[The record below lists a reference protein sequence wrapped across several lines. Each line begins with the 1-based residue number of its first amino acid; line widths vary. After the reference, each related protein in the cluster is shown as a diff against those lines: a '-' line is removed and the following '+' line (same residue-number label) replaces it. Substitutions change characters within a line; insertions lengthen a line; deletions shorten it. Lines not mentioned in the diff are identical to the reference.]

1 MKDYFDMIDKTSKI
15 LISDSL
21 LLVIKDK
28 INTLTDDDLIV
39 SKDSILNLLY
49 SFKNNKIKKL
59 FLTKYSTLLDNKNN
73 GILFD
78 LLTSDSDFSGIN
90 LLTPEYKTF
99 AEKFK
104 SRKYQTIKRS
114 KKTRIILLNA
124 ETLAPIT
131 DQKEYSLKIRHSLS
145 NEKLKDNNDNLS
157 IILKDIENKFIT
169 DDFNHDTLISFLL
182 SMPLVNIARSK
193 IDKKVFKDLNL
204 NYEVYSNW
212 QFAINLFVKS
222 QNLIKTQDN
231 YRELS
236 SLLLYVSLYV
246 EILKKHNLIN
256 IKSIEKLED
265 FKGSYFVSSPIKIN
279 KKLPKS
285 IIHFIGIFAK
295 YRSTEERTAEY
306 TYEVLIRIK
315 KFFEYV
321 SARRELFNVG
331 GNFNNPILNSDIPK
345 IRKRTGTNK
354 ARLPSEAF
362 WIFYGYSY
370 KILELINKINDYV
383 YNSKISSDD
392 LKSIFKSNGY
402 FLDTQ
407 LLEKTLDISLTV
419 EIKGKSYKINKIRKE
434 ILSSKLYSTHSGSK
448 ELIHPGPV
456 TQVAVALETGLRHQT
471 LQWLSSDFDKL
482 VPVDASENEL
492 YETFIKVD
500 KSKQSSWY
508 AFISGRVI
516 ESLRNVRKFNS
527 LLDYD
532 SFNKPIPYDGHGKGW
547 GSYIPLMNYNTKD
560 GTPYS
565 DTAYRERFRALLVG
579 VDYILKDIGL
589 DFNIF
594 TESPENKVLKTEFT
608 PHSTRV
614 MVVSELVNHLPPEYI
629 SKYITGHAP
638 QTVAYY
644 TKMNSDEINNLK
656 SQQSLF
662 FDNKKGELSNLKVED
677 NTEFADALT
686 TNPIK
691 TLVDF
696 GAMKNLA
703 DKNWESVLN
712 SGDNL
717 KFSYESTHICPFNG
731 ICPKDVVEKNIYH
744 KCHICPYAIR
754 TVDHLP
760 AICAIRRKL
769 LEDIEEIEILLGND
783 KITNKKM
790 MELQDKRK
798 NCGEELAAYS
808 IIRQIL
814 DNNLHDLKKCGENHY
829 FAFKPK
835 ALQKNIEANSFSSL
849 DENEK
854 YIIDRIQEV
863 NNFPDLE
870 SDMIKAK
877 VRMVTSKILA
887 STGNI
892 RELIKGDFLLSDGTA
907 HSYSLIKNITNA
919 KNINKDQLIKML
931 SVDVNNI
938 ENDLLKLEEDKD
950 NA

>member
-1 MKDYFDMIDKTSKI
+1 MNDYFEMIDQNSKVT
-15 LISDSL
+15 ISEELYLD
-21 LLVIKDK
+21 IKNK
-28 INTLTDDDLIV
+28 IETLNDNDFIV
-39 SKDSILNLLY
+39 NKKIIVNLL
-49 SFKNNKIKKL
+49 SNFKNKKSKKI
-59 FLTKYSTLLDNKNN
+59 FLTKYSTLLNTENN
-73 GILFD
+73 GKLFD
-78 LLTSDSDFSGIN
+78 LLVSDSDFNGIN
-90 LLTPEYKTF
+90 VLTKEYKLF
-99 AEKFK
+99 ADRFK
-104 SRKYQTIKRS
+104 YRKSKQINKRKPS
-114 KKTRIILLNA
+114 SVKLESAQLQKILD
-124 ETLAPIT
+124 P
-131 DQKEYSLKIRHSLS
+131 KEYALALRISLS
-145 NEKLKDNNDNLS
+145 NEQPKYNDENLS
-157 IILKDIENKFIT
+157 IILKDIENKFIE
-169 DDFNHDTLISFLL
+169 DNYNHDTLISFLL
-182 SMPLVNIARSK
+182 SIPLVNIARSK
-193 IDKKVFKDLNL
+193 IDHKIFKDLNL
-204 NYEVYSNW
+204 NYKVYSTW
-212 QFAINLFVKS
+212 QFAIELFVKS
-222 QNLIKTQDN
+222 QNLMKTKDQ

-236 SLLLYVSLYV
+236 SLLVYVSIYV
-246 EILKKHNLIN
+246 EILKKHKLTNV
-256 IKSIEKLED
+256 KSIEKLED

-285 IIHFIGIFAK
+285 IMHFIGIFAK
-295 YRSTEERTAEY
+295 LRSTEERSAEY

-315 KFFEYV
+315 NFFEYV
-321 SARRELFNVG
+321 SARRELFNIK

-345 IRKRTGTNK
+345 IRKRTSTNK
-354 ARLPSEAF
+354 MRLPSEAF

-370 KILELINKINDYV
+370 KMIELINKINDYV
-383 YNSKISSDD
+383 YNSKISDKD
-392 LKSIFKSNGY
+392 LKAIFKSKGY
-402 FLDTQ
+402 FLDTE
-407 LLEKTLDISLTV
+407 LIEKKLNISLTV
-419 EIKGKSYKINKIRKE
+419 DIKGKSYKINKIRKE
-434 ILSSKLYSTHSGSK
+434 ILSSKLYKTHSGSK

-471 LQWLSSDFDKL
+471 LQWLSADFDKL
-482 VPVDASENEL
+482 IPINANENDL

-516 ESLRNVRKFNS
+516 ESLRNVRNFNN

-532 SFNKPIPYDGHGKGW
+532 VFNKPLSYDGHGKGW

-565 DTAYRERFRALLVG
+565 DTVYRERFRALLVG
-579 VDYILKDIGL
+579 VDDILKEIGL

-594 TESPENKVLKTEFT
+594 KENIEARNLKTEIT

-644 TKMNSDEINNLK
+644 TKINNDEINNLK

-662 FDNKKGELSNLKVED
+662 FDNQKGDLSNLKVQD
-677 NTEFADALT
+677 NIEFKEGLIS
-686 TNPIK
+686 NPIK

-696 GAMKNLA
+696 GAMKNLS
-703 DKNWESVLN
+703 DKNWETVIN
-712 SGDNL
+712 SDENI

-731 ICPKDVVEKNIYH
+731 ICPKDVVDKNIYH

-769 LEDIEEIEILLGND
+769 LEDIEKIEIELSAKN
-783 KITNKKM
+783 ITNKKLM
-790 MELQDKRK
+790 DLQDKRK
-798 NCGEELAAYS
+798 TLGEELAAYS

-814 DNNLHDLKKCGENHY
+814 DNNLHNLKDSDENHY

-835 ALQKNIEANSFSSL
+835 ALQDNIVANHFSSL
-849 DENEK
+849 DDNEK

-870 SDMIKAK
+870 SDLIKAK
-877 VRMVTSKILA
+877 VQMVTAKILA
-887 STGNI
+887 STGDI

-907 HSYSLIKNITNA
+907 HSYSLIKNITNT

-931 SVDVNNI
+931 NVDINNI
-938 ENDLLKLEEDKD
+938 ENDLLKIEEDKD